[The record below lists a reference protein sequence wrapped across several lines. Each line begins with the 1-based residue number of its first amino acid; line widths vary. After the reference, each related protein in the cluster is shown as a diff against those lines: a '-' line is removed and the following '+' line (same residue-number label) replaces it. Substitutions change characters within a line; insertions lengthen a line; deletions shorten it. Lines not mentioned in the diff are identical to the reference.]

1 MKSFKSILPLIELKI
16 MYKCSIWQFFLNE
29 RPPLNLRKLLLFLRK
44 TKKVY
49 NANINEK
56 EVADNRKIGNTVKPF
71 LLDEVISQEKFTLVK
86 NSKIITQDTKIAD
99 GLNLFFANVVTFNVP
114 ASRLIHDFFY
124 QKDNKELKLMMII
137 VYGRRLYLVYLKGQ
151 WLELYYSTSF

>member
-1 MKSFKSILPLIELKI
+1 MSV
-16 MYKCSIWQFFLNE
+16 QRGRFLLTRKEQKKQTIQPFVNE

-56 EVADNRKIGNTVKPF
+56 EVADNRKIGNSVKPF

-137 VYGRRLYLVYLKGQ
+137 VYGRRLYLEYLKGQ

>member
-1 MKSFKSILPLIELKI
+1 M
-16 MYKCSIWQFFLNE
+16 
-29 RPPLNLRKLLLFLRK
+29 RK

-56 EVADNRKIGNTVKPF
+56 EVADNRKIGNSVKPF

-114 ASRLIHDFFY
+114 TSRLIHDFFY

-137 VYGRRLYLVYLKGQ
+137 VYGRRLYLEYLKGQ

>member
-1 MKSFKSILPLIELKI
+1 M
-16 MYKCSIWQFFLNE
+16 
-29 RPPLNLRKLLLFLRK
+29 RK

-114 ASRLIHDFFY
+114 ASRLIHDFFLSKR
-124 QKDNKELKLMMII
+124 QQRTKINDDNSLWEEVIFRVSQGSVVGAILFNIFL
-137 VYGRRLYLVYLKGQ
+137 R
-151 WLELYYSTSF
+151 